1 MKTQRFII
9 LGLAMAFV
17 LSGFALAQT
26 KTPLEKPL
34 DNFDKLI
41 SGLNV
46 SAVLGNP
53 IQVGEA
59 TIIPFGK
66 ISFGLGGGGAM
77 MGYGGGMGGKTIPLG
92 ILIIE
97 GENVRVELFPEEEKK
112 PSFLQEMLPVI
123 LKMLPEL
130 MAGKSSGAPKVSA
143 TSGGE
148 RGETKPKLTIKDASV
163 EEMKKLFEEERY
175 GEANDMADLLISKDP
190 NNADLHA
197 WKGHAMARMAQG
209 NPIDMMRY
217 GMAAMQ
223 EYEKALA
230 LDRENADAH
239 FGRGVGR
246 LMTPPQF
253 GGNVDGAIEDLE
265 AACKKKPFPEAHY
278 YLGEA
283 YKKKGLTDK
292 AKTAYEKALKLR
304 PGYAEAAKALAEIK

>member
-1 MKTQRFII
+1 MKTQRFI
-9 LGLAMAFV
+9 LSGLAMALV
-17 LSGFALAQT
+17 LSGLALAQT
-26 KTPLEKPL
+26 KTPLEQPL
-34 DNFDKLI
+34 ANFDKLI
-41 SGLNV
+41 SGLKV
-46 SAVLGNP
+46 SSVLGSP
-53 IQVGEA
+53 IQVGET

-130 MAGKSSGAPKVSA
+130 MGGKSSGAPKA
-143 TSGGE
+143 PALSGGE
-148 RGETKPKLTIKDASV
+148 KSEAKLRVSLKDASLD
-163 EEMKKLFEEERY
+163 EMKKLFQEERY
-175 GEANDMADLLISKDP
+175 GEANDMADLLLSKDP

-197 WKGHAMARMAQG
+197 WKGNVLGRMAQG
-209 NPIDMMRY
+209 NPLDMMKY

-230 LDRENADAH
+230 LDPENADAH
-239 FGRGVGR
+239 FGRGMGR

-253 GGNVDGAIEDLE
+253 GGSVDGAIEDFE
-265 AACKKKPFPEAHY
+265 AACKKKPFPEACY

-283 YKKKGLTDK
+283 YKKKGLNDK
-292 AKTAYEKALKLR
+292 AKAAYEKALKLR
-304 PGYAEAAKALAEIK
+304 PNYPEAAKALSELK